1 MSDDR
6 AHILAA
12 VAASL
17 ARRPTRTPR
26 PDYDPAVATARGRLT
41 GGDLLADLRR
51 NFEAAAGSWL
61 TSPAALAG
69 CLREHGAHAGYCDPA
84 LPAEIRAALTAAG
97 LACAG
102 HVVRADIEALDF
114 AVTRATA
121 AIAETGSLVL
131 TDADTPD
138 RLTAIAPWIH
148 VAVLDPAT
156 IRASLADMLASLP
169 DDPNIVFVTGPSQT
183 ADVEG
188 ILIRGV
194 HGPGVQCCL
203 PMDSHRSQET
213 AT

>member
-12 VAASL
+12 VAAAL
-17 ARRPTRTPR
+17 ARRRTRTPH
-26 PDYDPAVATARGRLT
+26 PEYDPALATARGRLA
-41 GGDLLADLRR
+41 GGDLLADLQR
-51 NFEAAAGSWL
+51 NFEAAAGTWL
-61 TSPAALAG
+61 QSPSAVAAF
-69 CLREHGAHAGYCDPA
+69 LREQGAHAGYCDPA

-138 RLTAIAPWIH
+138 RLTAVAPWIH

-156 IRASLADMLASLP
+156 IRASLADMLGSLP

-203 PMDSHRSQET
+203 PMDSHRSKET

>member
-17 ARRPTRTPR
+17 ARRRTRTPR
-26 PDYDPAVATARGRLT
+26 PEYDPALATARGRLT
-41 GGDLLADLRR
+41 GGNLLLDFRR
-51 NFEAAAGSWL
+51 NFEAAAGTWVE
-61 TSPAALAG
+61 SPVALADY
-69 CLREHGAHAGYCDPA
+69 LRVHGAHAGYCEPS
-84 LPAEIRAALTAAG
+84 LPAEIGAALSAAG
-97 LACAG
+97 LACVG
-102 HVVRADIEALDF
+102 HVGRADIASLDF

-138 RLTAIAPWIH
+138 RLTAVAPWTHI
-148 VAVLDPAT
+148 AVLDPAT

-169 DDPNIVFVTGPSQT
+169 DDPNVVFVTGPSQT

-203 PMDSHRSQET
+203 PLNSHRSKEP